1 MKNEQDFLKQ
11 MENLSIPD
19 VDPSLH
25 QQKVKMTIMNAE
37 RSAALGV
44 WLIVLPGYFLLCALM
59 SAFFHNKAID
69 SWLFGMLFR
78 DLLSTRASILD
89 SLLFFGLPIICI
101 IINLL
106 AIVHVQVEHISPT
119 QRKYKELSLT
129 IKLKFWNILLIV
141 ISTALL
147 ILFII

>member
-44 WLIVLPGYFLLCALM
+44 WLIVLPAYFLICALM

-69 SWLFGMLFR
+69 SWLFGMIFSGFNKGTAI
-78 DLLSTRASILD
+78 LLDI
-89 SLLFFGLPIICI
+89 LFFGLPIVCI

-106 AIVHVQVEHISPT
+106 AIVHVRVVHISPT
-119 QRKYKELSLT
+119 QRKYKEFSIT
-129 IKLKFWNILLIV
+129 IKLKFWNVLLIL
-141 ISTALL
+141 ISTTLL